1 MTDIT
6 ILPHSVTDER
16 AWTADSIDAP
26 QAWNYSLPEKCVR
39 QLVKLSLELTDNST
53 PVTDTRIDD
62 GCLASCRKAV
72 EPVLA
77 SLQSGRGFAIIDEF
91 GPELSEKQHVAAY
104 WILGQL
110 LGTPAEQDIS
120 GTLLYDVH
128 DTGKNVEEGVR
139 FSITNAESSFHT
151 DAAFNV
157 RPPDIVG
164 LLCLR
169 TAKSGG
175 QSQLVSAQALHN
187 ELLDKHPELLE
198 ILYRPFCFDRRGQFT
213 SGELPTLENPVFHW
227 NGSQLFVR
235 YLRYYIEEGHQ
246 LAGQQLDSDQLEA
259 LDAVDELLRA
269 AKFRVEFDLKFRQ
282 MLFTNNRFILHN
294 RTAFEDYP
302 EPQRRRHYVRL
313 WLNER

>member
-1 MTDIT
+1 MTEVP
-6 ILPHSVTDER
+6 ILPQVVTDER
-16 AWTADSIDAP
+16 AWTADSIDA
-26 QAWNYSLPEKCVR
+26 QRAWHYSLPEECVR
-39 QLVKLSLELTDNST
+39 QLGRLSLELTRDST

-62 GCLASCRKAV
+62 GLLASCEQAV
-72 EPVLA
+72 QPVLTA
-77 SLQSGRGFAIIDEF
+77 LDGGRGFVVVDEIDPEF
-91 GPELSEKQHVAAY
+91 SEKQHVAAY

-110 LGTPAEQDIS
+110 LGVPAEQDIE
-120 GTLLYDVH
+120 GTLLYDVR
-128 DTGKNVEEGVR
+128 DTGQKVHEGVR

-175 QSQLVSAQALHN
+175 QSQLISAQALHN
-187 ELLDKHPELLE
+187 ELLEKHPELLE
-198 ILYRPFCFDRRGQFT
+198 TLYRPFCFDRRGQFAA
-213 SGELPTLENPVFHW
+213 GEPATLANPVFHW

-246 LAGQQLDSDQLEA
+246 LAGRQLDPEQLEA
-259 LDAVDELLRA
+259 LDAVDELLQA
-269 AKFRVEFDLKFRQ
+269 PEFHIEFDLEPRQ
-282 MLFTNNRFILHN
+282 MLLTNNRFILHN

-302 EPQRRRHYVRL
+302 EPHRQRHYVRL